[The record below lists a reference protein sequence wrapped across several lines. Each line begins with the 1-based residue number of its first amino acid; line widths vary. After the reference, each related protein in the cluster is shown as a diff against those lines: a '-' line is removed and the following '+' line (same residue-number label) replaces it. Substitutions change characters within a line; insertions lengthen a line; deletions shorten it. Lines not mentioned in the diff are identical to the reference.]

1 MGPPD
6 RRRRHRIQIVIPPP
20 SRLLAYGAKR
30 RGLLSSPGKGALPR
44 GGPANPSRK
53 GVNIVE
59 NLKFTSPFSANVIL
73 AKARAMY
80 GNSLKVKDFNELL
93 HCHSVSE
100 VAAYLKNS
108 TAYASVLAEINESTI
123 HRGHLEMLIRR
134 KAFNDYAALGRYDIM
149 IGMNLSLYLLQRIE
163 IEQIIACLRYMSA
176 GHASEFFF
184 SMPMYFASHT
194 RLDLPKM
201 SHCASF
207 AELLE
212 ALAHTKYHDV
222 LAPLAPKEEGR
233 IRLTE
238 IENALYTQLTNTMY
252 SLIAQTP
259 RGMREELTNLFGA
272 QVDAQNVTR
281 ILRLKRYFQ
290 AKPAFI
296 RENLLPGGRCLSPK
310 VIDSMVEAPTADAV
324 LDIFRSTALGR
335 RIPPDQR
342 EFIHDLDHRAPYF
355 NARKHIHYSIHPLVV
370 LLSYVMLTDVEV
382 DDIIN
387 IIEGIR
393 YGLDPD
399 QIRPM
404 LVLAN

>member
-1 MGPPD
+1 M
-6 RRRRHRIQIVIPPP
+6 
-20 SRLLAYGAKR
+20 
-30 RGLLSSPGKGALPR
+30 
-44 GGPANPSRK
+44 
-53 GVNIVE
+53 NIVE

-100 VAAYLKNS
+100 IAAYLKNS

-201 SHCASF
+201 SHCTSF
-207 AELLE
+207 AELLD

-238 IENALYTQLTNTMY
+238 IENALYTQLAEMVY
-252 SLIAQTP
+252 GLIARAP
-259 RGMREELTNLFGA
+259 RSMREELTNLYGA

-281 ILRLKRYFQ
+281 ILRLKRYFN
-290 AKPAFI
+290 ADPAFI
-296 RENLLPGGRCLSPK
+296 RQNLLPGGHCLSPK
-310 VIDSMVEAPTADAV
+310 TVESMVEAPDADAV
-324 LDIFRSTALGR
+324 LDIFRSTELAR
-335 RIPPDQR
+335 RIPEEQR
-342 EFIHDLDHRAPYF
+342 GFEHDLDHRAPYF
-355 NARKHIHYSIHPLVV
+355 NARKHIHYSIHPMVV
-370 LLSYVMLTDVEV
+370 LLSYVTITDMEV

-387 IIEGIR
+387 VIEGVR

-399 QIRPM
+399 QIKPM
-404 LVLAN
+404 LVMTN